1 MKVLSL
7 REGPFELCGH
17 APTRAKGETVT
28 RETQE
33 CPPPL
38 KFRAMSDND
47 SEDSGRSSPRWVPV
61 ALPRERVVMPKAETQ
76 QGDVWRRVMN
86 DELSS
91 DWLNQQM
98 QDGTIS
104 PLESLRMTGLLFR
117 RLDAV
122 EAERRKDRLV
132 LEEYRKQCQYM
143 FSKVNDMQAMLKA
156 AETHALYASPAPTM
170 ESLQRHVDEPRPMSI
185 PELEWVQKTL
195 ETKIK
200 QNDNRLPILTQIM
213 QVTPN
218 AEGELVIDF
227 VSATPYKQWQL
238 YYFLRHKQV
247 IRRIKMSP
255 RAQAVSENLQD
266 MQVSSLRVLP
276 ATREELQQCT
286 VYGTGQT
293 REDAAEDAELDWEE
307 AEREWLSS
315 G

>member
-1 MKVLSL
+1 MLQPAL
-7 REGPFELCGH
+7 RVRQ
-17 APTRAKGETVT
+17 ARARHKSALP
-28 RETQE
+28 R
-33 CPPPL
+33 L
-38 KFRAMSDND
+38 KFCAMSDSE
-47 SEDSGRSSPRWVPV
+47 SEDSDRSSPRWVPV
-61 ALPRERVVMPKAETQ
+61 ALPRERIAMPKAGTP
-76 QGDVWRRVMN
+76 QGDVWRCVMN
-86 DELSS
+86 DEMSQE
-91 DWLNQQM
+91 WLIQQM
-98 QDGTIS
+98 QNETIT

-143 FSKVNDMQAMLKA
+143 FSKVTDMQAMLKA
-156 AETHALYASPAPTM
+156 AETHALYAAPAPTM
-170 ESLQRHVDEPRPMSI
+170 EFLQWHVDEPRPMSI

-200 QNDNRLPILTQIM
+200 QNDNRLPIITQIM

-227 VSATPYKQWQL
+227 ASATPYKQWQM

-247 IRRIKMSP
+247 IRRVKMSP
-255 RAQAVSENLQD
+255 RAQAVSETLQGMD
-266 MQVSSLRVLP
+266 VSNLRVLP
-276 ATREELQQCT
+276 ATRDELKQCT

-293 REDAAEDAELDWEE
+293 REDAAEDDELDWEE
-307 AEREWLSS
+307 AEREWL